1 MKKDEMLRRFMG
13 VVTSVL
19 IAVLVFTLAFVVSS
33 CNPRSEKKQELCAK
47 HQNDS
52 LYVVKTID
60 EVLNPTFKTVSE
72 VCQYKERS
80 AEEFYTDSLFI
91 HMPNEVFINVATVV
105 YNRDG
110 ILTKDAVID
119 EYIHGKSI
127 YDNLRDKQLPKD
139 TAYKRQTV
147 DTIINGKH
155 FQLVEKGET
164 NVE

>member
-1 MKKDEMLRRFMG
+1 MKKDEMLKRFVDIIMA
-13 VVTSVL
+13 TLIMVL
-19 IAVLVFTLAFVVSS
+19 MFTLAFIASS
-33 CNPRSEKKQELCAK
+33 CDSRSKRKQEVYTK

-52 LYVVKTID
+52 LYVVKIID
-60 EVLNPTFKTVSE
+60 KVLNPTFKTVSE

-80 AEEFYTDSLFI
+80 AKEFYTDSLFI

-110 ILTKDAVID
+110 ILTKDAVIN

-127 YDNLRDKQLPKD
+127 YDNLKDKQLPKD
-139 TAYKRQTV
+139 TTYKRQTV

-155 FQLVEKGET
+155 FQLIEKGET

>member
-1 MKKDEMLRRFMG
+1 MKKDEMLKRFIDIVMC
-13 VVTSVL
+13 VL
-19 IAVLVFTLAFVVSS
+19 IVILMLTLAFIASS
-33 CNPRSEKKQELCAK
+33 CDQGLEKKQEPYAK

-60 EVLNPTFKTVSE
+60 EVLNPKFKTVNE
-72 VCQYKERS
+72 VCQYKKRS

-91 HMPNEVFINVATVV
+91 HMPNKVFINVATVV

-110 ILTKDAVID
+110 ILTKDAVIN

-127 YDNLRDKQLPKD
+127 YDNLIDKQSQKD
-139 TAYKRQTV
+139 TTYKKQTI
-147 DTIINGKH
+147 DTIIDGKH
-155 FQLVEKGET
+155 FQLIEKGET